1 MLWVAEGQ
9 RNAGSFVQETGRLVT
24 EAKRPPQSK
33 ATDWWPRAWS
43 WGADASSRCE
53 QFSSAVKAG
62 LAQPSR
68 LRGLTGFSRV
78 KEYGQSAYVG
88 WLEAEEQSED
98 VQVERLWSMEH
109 RRLSRIVPEEK
120 ILVWMPVPCS
130 PGKEHCWD

>member
-1 MLWVAEGQ
+1 MLVHLFRKQ
-9 RNAGSFVQETGRLVT
+9 V
-24 EAKRPPQSK
+24 
-33 ATDWWPRAWS
+33 AWS
-43 WGADASSRCE
+43 LKQKGLHSQKQLTGGPDASSRCE

-98 VQVERLWSMEH
+98 VQVERGGAWIG
-109 RRLSRIVPEEK
+109 RLHKMVASRGARKTDLFVSFKGRSAGQIISWVSEPLVDYSRIA
-120 ILVWMPVPCS
+120 
-130 PGKEHCWD
+130 